1 MKTTKEYFMSN
12 PLEKNYLIEFY
23 ASPIKFRTST
33 VTVKA
38 DFPDQAIAVL
48 ADSYPRLRVVRIKE
62 IK

>member
-1 MKTTKEYFMSN
+1 MSN

-23 ASPIKFRTST
+23 ASPIKFRSYT